1 MMDTSALILTLL
13 ATIVTFLLA
22 NFNQRKKRPLGEVS
36 LIPYTL
42 IQIVALVIFVV
53 LVGHSISIVTGITF
67 PTRSRY

>member
-1 MMDTSALILTLL
+1 MMDPSALILTLL
-13 ATIVTFLLA
+13 ATIVIFLAA

-53 LVGHSISIVTGITF
+53 LVGHLISIVTGITF

>member
-1 MMDTSALILTLL
+1 MMDTSALIFTLL
-13 ATIVTFLLA
+13 ATIVLFLVA

>member
-1 MMDTSALILTLL
+1 MMDSSALILTLV
-13 ATIVTFLLA
+13 ATIVIFLVA
-22 NFNQRKKRPLGEVS
+22 NFHQRKKRPLGEVS

-53 LVGHSISIVTGITF
+53 LVGHSISVMTGISF

>member
-13 ATIVTFLLA
+13 ATIVLFLVA
-22 NFNQRKKRPLGEVS
+22 NFIQRKKRPLGEVS

>member
-13 ATIVTFLLA
+13 ATIVIFLLA
-22 NFNQRKKRPLGEVS
+22 NFNQRKKQPLGEVS

>member
-1 MMDTSALILTLL
+1 MMDASALILTLI
-13 ATIVTFLLA
+13 ATIIIFLVA

-53 LVGHSISIVTGITF
+53 LVGHLISTVTGITF

>member
-13 ATIVTFLLA
+13 ATIVIFLVA

-53 LVGHSISIVTGITF
+53 LVGHLISIVTGITF
-67 PTRSRY
+67 PMRSRY